1 MTVSEPDD
9 SGFDSATAASLLALR
24 TSSPPHANP
33 LPPAVH
39 LPFGRHRGTAIHDLS
54 VVAASKLRAP
64 SSASMPPTSSLS
76 EGSAECKGRHRRA
89 LAAVE
94 RQALHHNPS
103 TQLDGFSSSVVL
115 HGDAARAED
124 GSRGA
129 GGRWGGAVEV
139 ISVDAGSGNGTYLNG
154 HAKMDEAT
162 DHETYYKQRRREAN
176 DEQRRCR
183 LELRTEEERRRL
195 ELKRSGRRAVTSSV
209 PRRRWGWRRHRLELR
224 RSDAGWN

>member
-1 MTVSEPDD
+1 MAAVMARVAASGAGMWAAVTASMMVSEPDD
-9 SGFDSATAASLLALR
+9 SGFDIGGCRQQRISIPLPLPAIAACLLALR

-64 SSASMPPTSSLS
+64 PSASMPPTSSLS
-76 EGSAECKGRHRRA
+76 EGSAECKGRHLRA

-103 TQLDGFSSSVVL
+103 TQLNGSSSSVVF

-124 GSRGA
+124 GSPGA

-139 ISVDAGSGNGTYLNG
+139 PV
-154 HAKMDEAT
+154 
-162 DHETYYKQRRREAN
+162 
-176 DEQRRCR
+176 
-183 LELRTEEERRRL
+183 
-195 ELKRSGRRAVTSSV
+195 LKLA
-209 PRRRWGWRRHRLELR
+209 HI
-224 RSDAGWN
+224 